1 MRNYEVAVLCP
12 ADCEDDGLVGC
23 GRHSESRTVHRQYHF
38 QANMTLAHESTYS
51 IKPMFWITA
60 TFVDERSAGTSHDFE
75 PIQHG

>member
-12 ADCEDDGLVGC
+12 ADREDDWLVTC
-23 GRHSESRTVHRQYHF
+23 GRHSDSRTTHRQYHL
-38 QANMTLAHESTYS
+38 QAKMTLAVEPMYS

-60 TFVDERSAGTSHDFE
+60 TFVDEHPAGTSHDFE